1 MILEKEQ
8 VYSVMVILS
17 KKNVMTVMTEINFLG
32 SQDLR
37 FRTWKWFGYGPLPV
51 TVTTRIIT
59 FLIGNSYKPSF
70 ATITGRGDNP
80 RNDQFQVSI
89 WISDEKE
96 MAGPPKIGV

>member
-37 FRTWKWFGYGPLPV
+37 FRTWK
-51 TVTTRIIT
+51 
-59 FLIGNSYKPSF
+59 
-70 ATITGRGDNP
+70 
-80 RNDQFQVSI
+80 
-89 WISDEKE
+89 
-96 MAGPPKIGV
+96 